1 MKIVHIVPGM
11 GGSFY
16 CENCVRDA
24 DLVNG
29 LRALGHDVI
38 LVPLY
43 LPLSVDGELVK
54 TGAPLFFGAIS
65 TYLKERFPL
74 MRKLPWW
81 SGKLLDSAY
90 LLNIASAKAGSTR
103 AAGLE
108 EMTFSMIQG
117 EQGHQANELDHLVVW
132 LKQNVKPDIIY
143 LANALLI
150 GLVKEL
156 KRQLQVPV
164 VCALEDED
172 IWVDDMEPR
181 WQQRIWKTIRERAKE
196 VDAFVAVSDYY
207 RNRIQAKLQIPEEKI
222 HTVHIGIDLT
232 GYDTA
237 TNKTEPF
244 VIGYLS
250 RLTEAFGLDILVDA
264 FILLKSEPEFQRLK
278 LCITGGATTDD
289 DQFISD
295 VKQKLIDAKVND
307 DVEFISHFDRES
319 RLEFLRSLSLLSV
332 PARQKEAYGLFQIE
346 ALAAGVPTVQPH
358 AGAFPEITEL
368 TGGGVTYEPNDG
380 TALAAQ
386 FRSLLKNPDRIREL
400 GQRGQEAVHAKL
412 SNLTMAENM
421 LEIYQEALSKNLY
434 SDQNRETGDIDVIET

>member
-16 CENCVRDA
+16 CENCVRDG

-65 TYLKERFPL
+65 TYLKERFPF
-74 MRKLPWW
+74 MRKLPSW
-81 SGKLLDSAY
+81 SGKLLDSRY

-108 EMTFSMIQG
+108 EMTYSMIRG
-117 EQGHQANELDHLVVW
+117 EKGHQANELDHLVKW
-132 LKQNVKPDIIY
+132 LNDKIKPDVIY

-150 GLVKEL
+150 GLVREL

-172 IWVDDMEPR
+172 SWVDDMEPF
-181 WQQRIWKTIRERAKE
+181 WQQRIWTTIRRRARD

-207 RNRIQAKLQIPEEKI
+207 RDRIQAKLRLPEEKM

-232 GYDTA
+232 GFDTITSKSEQA
-237 TNKTEPF
+237 

-250 RLTEAFGLDILVDA
+250 RITEAFGLDILVDA
-264 FILLKSEPEFQRLK
+264 FILLKKEPEFQLLK
-278 LCITGGATTDD
+278 LRITGGATTDD
-289 DQFISD
+289 DQYISD
-295 VKQKLIDAKVND
+295 IKQKLIDAKVND
-307 DVEFISHFDRES
+307 DVEFVSQFDRES
-319 RLEFLRSLSLLSV
+319 RLEFLRSLSVLSV
-332 PARQKEAYGLFQIE
+332 PARRKEAYGLFQIE
-346 ALAAGVPTVQPH
+346 ALAAGVPTIQPH
-358 AGAFPEITEL
+358 TGAFPEITEL
-368 TGGGVTYEPNDG
+368 TGGGVTYEPNNVPAL
-380 TALAAQ
+380 TAQL
-386 FRSLLKNPDRIREL
+386 RSLLKNPYRIREL
-400 GQRGQEAVHAKL
+400 GKRGQEAVFAKL

-421 LEIYQEALSKNLY
+421 LEIYQKALNRNLY
-434 SDQNRETGDIDVIET
+434 SDQNQETGDIDATET